1 MKIYR
6 MDWADGRV
14 ITAFGSKAAMIAPI
28 LRNTAGCHV
37 AFIKLDVGGHVG
49 LHPAVDEQLFFVLEG
64 EGWVEGGDGK
74 RVVIKAGEAAY
85 WQDGENHQSGSDHG
99 LTALVIE
106 GEDLVVRMSLTADE
120 AE

>member
-1 MKIYR
+1 MYR
-6 MDWADGRV
+6 MDWADGRL
-14 ITAFGSKAAMIAPI
+14 ITAFDSKAAMIAPI

-37 AFIKLDVGGHVG
+37 AFLKLNAGGNVG
-49 LHPAVDEQLFFVLEG
+49 LHPAVGEQLFFVLEG

-74 RVVIKAGEAAY
+74 RVMITSGEAAF
-85 WQDGENHQSGSDHG
+85 WSNGENHQTGSDHG